1 MLKKMAAAGKGK
13 KGAAKGGAAG
23 KGGAKGGKGGAA
35 AKAPAPKKE
44 EPKPEA
50 EVVDKE
56 TRKKMDIEQLLGFC
70 DEI

>member
-13 KGAAKGGAAG
+13 KGAAKGGA
-23 KGGAKGGKGGAA
+23 KGGKGGAP